1 MSDPHW
7 RSVSERLRRLPL
19 VSSLEPEV
27 PSMRVPLSSRAY
39 RDESGDNSRTR
50 TSYMNF
56 SSPGGILRTAGK
68 SVIERLDENDRWRE
82 DMKRLVRGLTS
93 DIVRSVTECIQEM
106 VVEERKNTQMM
117 MQDEMEKYA
126 DKAVLHDQSSKLA
139 QQQESLGAV
148 ERRLMES
155 ITRLREE
162 FNTVNAEMRRQTNSI
177 ADIRSLVQSV
187 RDDVENVS
195 RRQKECEDGL
205 DQRMTRMC
213 AAEVRSHSADVER
226 VRKNV
231 EGLQS
236 QLSAL
241 TTQHEVRLGEA
252 VCDLRNHVEE
262 VCGESESKAVLSQ
275 RTCEELRSRVD
286 EEHRRVRDDIRRVAS
301 DASDNVR
308 QALQRMHESEATFVS
323 QVDGCVRRTDA
334 AEQRV
339 QHVLT
344 QRSSAEAAVARCD
357 ALQAELRDSV
367 ERVQQSLCSDAA
379 QRKAQMM
386 DDGEMLRRVS
396 ERTAALETA
405 LQEIDFTV
413 MRQRLRDIEEDC
425 SAATRIVGQG
435 DGRAHVGSDGS
446 KHGSL
451 ARAFD
456 MMWQRMQDN
465 SIGVDDVR
473 RAVDESVQLIG
484 EQVSNEGW
492 KEQHLEQR
500 LAQLSRAVDAVSGHV
515 RFIGEELGIELLE
528 ENGSNSTAK
537 A

>member
-1 MSDPHW
+1 MYH
-7 RSVSERLRRLPL
+7 L
-19 VSSLEPEV
+19 VAGHIETKVETIH
-27 PSMRVPLSSRAY
+27 AHA
-39 RDESGDNSRTR
+39 

-93 DIVRSVTECIQEM
+93 DIVRSVTECIQQM

-339 QHVLT
+339 HHVLT

-456 MMWQRMQDN
+456 VIWQRMQDN